1 MDLVIARAKKRV
13 TQWDLNWETGIP
25 QSRVSLIERGYVVP
39 TQKEKEMIA
48 NALGLKVAE
57 IEWPLTNKNLRK

>member
-13 TQWDLNWETGIP
+13 TQWDLRRETGIH

-48 NALGLKVAE
+48 NVLGFKVAE
-57 IEWPLTNKNLRK
+57 IEWPTNDTNIRK